1 MQLGAMNFRK
11 HRFWVDDSPN
21 YRGFLVCSL
30 VFCIDPTE
38 KEQVGNGTDPAKEHL
53 VTRSNTWLVSKHQT
67 GPRARRRQGGK
78 GRGRFLGR
86 TKDILSSSAR
96 KDWHC
101 PQGRICWS
109 TPCRKNDDKRRS
121 FLHQN
126 RYNLAKG
133 HKFTWPIPLFED
145 CLAQSSRNQNQAFRY
160 RKWIEVV
167 LYIFRSHDISLLWI
181 WINTN
186 ALVVDLFPN

>member
-1 MQLGAMNFRK
+1 MIRLQKKLKIYKKNVNYLVWSIKIKYVHKRSAIFSFDFSPFRLL
-11 HRFWVDDSPN
+11 
-21 YRGFLVCSL
+21 FLHERVSGWGQRIGQRALSL
-30 VFCIDPTE
+30 LISFP
-38 KEQVGNGTDPAKEHL
+38 
-53 VTRSNTWLVSKHQT
+53 LVSGWLLQSVIISRE
-67 GPRARRRQGGK
+67 GM
-78 GRGRFLGR
+78 
-86 TKDILSSSAR
+86 ILTLSILP
-96 KDWHC
+96 C

-167 LYIFRSHDISLLWI
+167 LYIFRSHDSSLLWI
-181 WINTN
+181 WMNTN